1 MRARNA
7 DLERD
12 IAKMSIAVGNENI
25 RNEMKLGDMQIK
37 IKLVSCSSSKV
48 SHNYF
53 VFFLQLQDALTSR
66 NKDLDLAEDNN

>member
-37 IKLVSCSSSKV
+37 IKLVSCSSGKV
-48 SHNYF
+48 SHNYLF
-53 VFFLQLQDALTSR
+53 CVISAVTRSA
-66 NKDLDLAEDNN
+66 DLAQQRLGFGGR